1 MFGLLAI
8 YSLGILMHKTP
19 IYLQVKK
26 ALNYYLENGQF
37 IFTVALSGGVDSVVL
52 LHIMHG
58 LKQQYPQLDLSA
70 IYVNH
75 GLSDNAHHW
84 QQFCQARCEQL
95 SIGFKAVNVIIEPK
109 SRTSIEAQARE
120 ARYQAL
126 DEHSPSDSVILLGQH
141 LNDQVETFLLRLKR
155 GSGLKGL
162 GAMQQTRVLESGREC
177 YRPLLGVKRSDIEAF
192 AQQFNISHITDESN
206 SNERFDRN
214 FLRQQI
220 VPKLAERFTGFEQC
234 TARSIELL
242 QQQQALLDEY
252 TQQDLAQCINQHQA
266 LNIQNMAHYSAIRIA
281 NLLRAWLAL
290 FTHTMPSQKQLMQI
304 MSQAIHAKADAQ
316 MVIELSDGQIR
327 RHQGYLYFVQPTP
340 LAVNIERVTS
350 RELVLNDGQILQCLQ
365 GIGIRAPKPDEQVS
379 VRFNCNSARIK
390 PLKKPGSNSLKHWFK
405 DAKVAPWLRA
415 DIPLIFYND
424 ELVQVVGYFISDNHK
439 DDTGFIWEYKS

>member
-1 MFGLLAI
+1 
-8 YSLGILMHKTP
+8 MHTSQ
-19 IYLQVKK
+19 IYLQVQQ
-26 ALNYYLENGQF
+26 ALNQYIENGQF
-37 IFTVALSGGVDSVVL
+37 TFTVALSGGVDSVVL

-58 LKQQYPQLDLSA
+58 LKQQYPQLNLSA

-75 GLSDNAHHW
+75 GLSENAFHW
-84 QQFCQARCEQL
+84 QQFCHARCQQL
-95 SIGFKAVNVIIEPK
+95 AINFKAAQVTVK
-109 SRTSIEAQARE
+109 QQSRTSIEAQARKV
-120 ARYQAL
+120 RYQAL
-126 DEHSPSDSVILLGQH
+126 DELSPSGSVVLLGQH

-162 GAMQQTRVLESGREC
+162 GAMQPIRVLESGREC
-177 YRPLLGVKRSDIEAF
+177 FRPLLAIKRSEIEAF

-206 SNERFDRN
+206 ANERFERN

-266 LNIQNMAHYSAIRIA
+266 LELHKVSDYSAGRIA
-281 NLLRAWLAL
+281 NVLRAWLAL
-290 FTHTMPSQKQLMQI
+290 FSHTMPSQKQLTQI
-304 MSQAIHAKADAQ
+304 MSQAIHAQADAQ
-316 MVIELSDGQIR
+316 IKIELSDGQIR
-327 RHQGYLYFVQPTP
+327 RHQGLLYFVQPTP

-415 DIPLIFYND
+415 HIPLIFYND
-424 ELVQVVGYFISDNHK
+424 ELVQVVGYFVSDNHK
-439 DDTGFIWEYKS
+439 DENGVIWEYKS

>member
-1 MFGLLAI
+1 
-8 YSLGILMHKTP
+8 MHTSQ
-19 IYLQVKK
+19 IYLQVQQ
-26 ALNYYLENGQF
+26 ALNQYIENGQF
-37 IFTVALSGGVDSVVL
+37 TFTVALSGGVDSVVL

-58 LKQQYPQLDLSA
+58 LKQQYPQLNLSA

-75 GLSDNAHHW
+75 GLSENAFHW
-84 QQFCQARCEQL
+84 QQFCHARCQQL
-95 SIGFKAVNVIIEPK
+95 AINFKAAQVTVK
-109 SRTSIEAQARE
+109 QQSRTSIEAQARKV
-120 ARYQAL
+120 RYQAL
-126 DEHSPSDSVILLGQH
+126 DELSPSGSVILLGQH
-141 LNDQVETFLLRLKR
+141 LNDQIETFLLRLKR

-162 GAMQQTRVLESGREC
+162 GAMQPIRVLDSGREC
-177 YRPLLGVKRSDIEAF
+177 FRPLLAIKRSEIEAF

-206 SNERFDRN
+206 SDERFERN

-266 LNIQNMAHYSAIRIA
+266 LELHKLSDYSAGRIA
-281 NLLRAWLAL
+281 NVLRAWLAL
-290 FTHTMPSQKQLMQI
+290 FSHTMPSQKQLTQI
-304 MSQAIHAKADAQ
+304 MSQAIHAQADAQ
-316 MVIELSDGQIR
+316 IKIELSDGQIR
-327 RHQGYLYFVQPTP
+327 RHQGLLYFVQLKP
-340 LAVNIERVTS
+340 LAVNIEQVIS
-350 RELVLNDGQILQCLQ
+350 NELVLSNGEILSCQR
-365 GIGIRAPKPDEQVS
+365 GVGIRAPKTDEQVS

-390 PLKKPGSNSLKHWFK
+390 PLKKPGSNTLKHWFK

-424 ELVQVVGYFISDNHK
+424 ELVQVVGYFVSDNHK
-439 DDTGFIWEYKS
+439 DENGVIWEYKS

>member
-1 MFGLLAI
+1 
-8 YSLGILMHKTP
+8 MHKTP

-84 QQFCQARCEQL
+84 QRFCQARCEQL
-95 SIGFKAVNVIIEPK
+95 SIDFKAANVIIEPK

-206 SNERFDRN
+206 SNECFDRN

-316 MVIELSDGQIR
+316 IKIELSDGQIR

-390 PLKKPGSNSLKHWFK
+390 PLKKPGSNTLKHWFK

-415 DIPLIFYND
+415 HIPLIFYND

>member
-1 MFGLLAI
+1 
-8 YSLGILMHKTP
+8 MHTSQ
-19 IYLQVKK
+19 IYLQVQH
-26 ALNYYLENGQF
+26 ALNHYIENGQF
-37 IFTVALSGGVDSVVL
+37 TFTVALSGGVDSVVL

-58 LKQQYPQLDLSA
+58 LKQQYPQLNLSA

-75 GLSDNAHHW
+75 GLSENAFHW
-84 QQFCQARCEQL
+84 QQFCHARCQQL
-95 SIGFKAVNVIIEPK
+95 AINFKAAQVTVK
-109 SRTSIEAQARE
+109 QQSRTSIEAQARKV
-120 ARYQAL
+120 RYQAL
-126 DEHSPSDSVILLGQH
+126 DELSPSGSVILLGQH
-141 LNDQVETFLLRLKR
+141 LNDQIETFLLRLKR

-162 GAMQQTRVLESGREC
+162 GAMQPIRVLESGREC
-177 YRPLLGVKRSDIEAF
+177 FRPLLAIKRSEIEAF
-192 AQQFNISHITDESN
+192 SQQFNISHITDESN
-206 SNERFDRN
+206 SDERFERN

-252 TQQDLAQCINQHQA
+252 TQQDLTKCINQHQA
-266 LNIQNMAHYSAIRIA
+266 LELHKLYDYSAGRIA
-281 NLLRAWLAL
+281 NVLRAWLAL
-290 FTHTMPSQKQLMQI
+290 FSHTMPSQKQLTQI
-304 MSQAIHAKADAQ
+304 MSQAIHAQADAQ
-316 MVIELSDGQIR
+316 IKIELSDGQIR
-327 RHQGYLYFVQPTP
+327 RHQGLPYFVQPTP

-365 GIGIRAPKPDEQVS
+365 GIGIRTPKPDEQVS

-415 DIPLIFYND
+415 HIPLIFYND
-424 ELVQVVGYFISDNHK
+424 ELVQVVGYFVSDNHK
-439 DDTGFIWEYKS
+439 DENGVIWEYKS

>member
-1 MFGLLAI
+1 
-8 YSLGILMHKTP
+8 MHTSQ
-19 IYLQVKK
+19 IYLQVQQ
-26 ALNYYLENGQF
+26 ALNQYIENGQF
-37 IFTVALSGGVDSVVL
+37 TFTVALSGGVDSVVL

-58 LKQQYPQLDLSA
+58 LKQQYPQLNLSA

-75 GLSDNAHHW
+75 GLSENAFHW
-84 QQFCQARCEQL
+84 QQFCHARCQQL
-95 SIGFKAVNVIIEPK
+95 AINFKAAQVTVK
-109 SRTSIEAQARE
+109 QQSRTSIEAQARKV
-120 ARYQAL
+120 RYQAL
-126 DEHSPSDSVILLGQH
+126 DELSPSGSVVLLGQH
-141 LNDQVETFLLRLKR
+141 LNDQIETFLLRLKR

-177 YRPLLGVKRSDIEAF
+177 YRPLLAVKRSEIEAF

-206 SNERFDRN
+206 ANEHFDRN

-266 LNIQNMAHYSAIRIA
+266 LELHKLSGYSAGRIA
-281 NLLRAWLAL
+281 NVLRVWLAL
-290 FTHTMPSQKQLMQI
+290 FSHSMPSQKQLTQI
-304 MSQAIHAKADAQ
+304 MSQTIHAQADAQ
-316 MVIELSDGQIR
+316 IKIELSDGQIR
-327 RHQGYLYFVQPTP
+327 RHQGLLYFVQPKP
-340 LAVNIERVTS
+340 LAVNIEQVIS
-350 RELVLNDGQILQCLQ
+350 NELVLSDGKILSCQQ
-365 GIGIRAPKPDEQVS
+365 GVGIRAPKTDEQVS

-390 PLKKPGSNSLKHWFK
+390 PLKKPGSNTLKHWFK

-424 ELVQVVGYFISDNHK
+424 ELVQVVGYFVSDNHK
-439 DDTGFIWEYKS
+439 DEHGVIWEYKL

>member
-1 MFGLLAI
+1 
-8 YSLGILMHKTP
+8 MHTSQ
-19 IYLQVKK
+19 IYLQVQQ
-26 ALNYYLENGQF
+26 ALNQYIENGQF
-37 IFTVALSGGVDSVVL
+37 TFTVALSGGVDSVVL

-58 LKQQYPQLDLSA
+58 LKQQYPQLNLSA

-95 SIGFKAVNVIIEPK
+95 SIDFKAAHVIIK
-109 SRTSIEAQARE
+109 QQSRTSIEAQARE

-126 DEHSPSDSVILLGQH
+126 DEYSPSCSVILLGQH
-141 LNDQVETFLLRLKR
+141 LNDQIETFLLRLKR

-162 GAMQQTRVLESGREC
+162 GAMQPIRVLERGREC
-177 YRPLLGVKRSDIEAF
+177 FRPLLAIKRSEIEAF

-206 SNERFDRN
+206 SDERFERN

-266 LNIQNMAHYSAIRIA
+266 LELHKLSDYSAGRIA
-281 NLLRAWLAL
+281 NVLRAWLAL
-290 FTHTMPSQKQLMQI
+290 FSHTMPSQKQLTQI
-304 MSQAIHAKADAQ
+304 MSQAIHAQADAQ
-316 MVIELSDGQIR
+316 IKIELSDGQIR
-327 RHQGYLYFVQPTP
+327 RHQGLLYFVQPTP
-340 LAVNIERVTS
+340 LALNIERVTS

-390 PLKKPGSNSLKHWFK
+390 PLKKPGSNSLKHWLK

-415 DIPLIFYND
+415 HIPLIFYND
-424 ELVQVVGYFISDNHK
+424 ELVQVVGYFVSDNHK
-439 DDTGFIWEYKS
+439 DENGVIWEYKL

>member
-1 MFGLLAI
+1 
-8 YSLGILMHKTP
+8 MHTSQ
-19 IYLQVKK
+19 IYLQVQQ
-26 ALNYYLENGQF
+26 ALNQYIENGQF
-37 IFTVALSGGVDSVVL
+37 TFTVALSGGVDSVVL

-58 LKQQYPQLDLSA
+58 LKQQYPQLNLSA

-75 GLSDNAHHW
+75 GLSENASHW
-84 QQFCQARCEQL
+84 QQFCQARCQQL
-95 SIGFKAVNVIIEPK
+95 AINFKAAQVKVK
-109 SRTSIEAQARE
+109 QQSRTSIEAQARKV
-120 ARYQAL
+120 RYQAL
-126 DEHSPSDSVILLGQH
+126 DELSPSGSVILLGQH
-141 LNDQVETFLLRLKR
+141 LNDQIETFLLRLKR

-162 GAMQQTRVLESGREC
+162 GAMQPIRVLESGREC
-177 YRPLLGVKRSDIEAF
+177 FRPLLAIKRSEIEAF

-206 SNERFDRN
+206 SDERFERN

-266 LNIQNMAHYSAIRIA
+266 LELHKLSDYSAGRIA
-281 NLLRAWLAL
+281 NVLRAWLAL
-290 FTHTMPSQKQLMQI
+290 FSHTMPSQKQLTQI
-304 MSQAIHAKADAQ
+304 MSQAIHAQADAQ
-316 MVIELSDGQIR
+316 IKIELSDGQIR
-327 RHQGYLYFVQPTP
+327 RHQGLLYFVQPTP

-415 DIPLIFYND
+415 HIPLIFYND
-424 ELVQVVGYFISDNHK
+424 ELVQVVGYFVSDNHK
-439 DDTGFIWEYKS
+439 DENGVIWEYKS

>member
-1 MFGLLAI
+1 
-8 YSLGILMHKTP
+8 MHTSQ
-19 IYLQVKK
+19 IYLQVQQ
-26 ALNYYLENGQF
+26 ALNQYIENGQF
-37 IFTVALSGGVDSVVL
+37 TFTVALSGGVDSVVL

-58 LKQQYPQLDLSA
+58 LKQQYPQLNLSA

-75 GLSDNAHHW
+75 GLSENAFHW
-84 QQFCQARCEQL
+84 QQFCYARCQQL
-95 SIGFKAVNVIIEPK
+95 AINFKAAQVTVK
-109 SRTSIEAQARE
+109 QQSRTSIEAQARKV
-120 ARYQAL
+120 RYQAL
-126 DEHSPSDSVILLGQH
+126 DEYSPSGSVILLGQH
-141 LNDQVETFLLRLKR
+141 LNDQIETFLLRLKR

-162 GAMQQTRVLESGREC
+162 GAMQPIRVLESGREC
-177 YRPLLGVKRSDIEAF
+177 FRPLLAIKRSEIEAF

-206 SNERFDRN
+206 SDERFERN

-266 LNIQNMAHYSAIRIA
+266 LELHKLSDYSAGRTA
-281 NLLRAWLAL
+281 NVLRAWLAL
-290 FTHTMPSQKQLMQI
+290 FSHTMPSQKQLTQI
-304 MSQAIHAKADAQ
+304 MSQAIHAQADAQ
-316 MVIELSDGQIR
+316 IKIELSDGQIR
-327 RHQGYLYFVQPTP
+327 RHQGLLYFVQPTP